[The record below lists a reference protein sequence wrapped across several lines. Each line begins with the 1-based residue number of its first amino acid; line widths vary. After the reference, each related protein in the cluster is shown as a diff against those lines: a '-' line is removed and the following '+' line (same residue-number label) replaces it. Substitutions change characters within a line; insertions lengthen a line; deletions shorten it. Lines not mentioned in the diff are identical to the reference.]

1 MSHPFQETLKNI
13 EQRLEELTK
22 LVDDR
27 QVKYLTKPFL
37 DNDEFQRVFR
47 ISSGTAANWREQG
60 LIAYSQINN
69 KIIYRIDDINKM
81 LDDNYKPFKKK

>member
-69 KIIYRIDDINKM
+69 KIIYRLEDINKM